1 MPLQYSMTESFLC
14 GLRPFYITVYSYVHY
29 IFIRSVVSGTNTTG
43 MLDSGIATVLD
54 RMVNTALPSF

>member
-29 IFIRSVVSGTNTTG
+29 SVIGSVVPVTNTTG
-43 MLDSGIATVLD
+43 ILDSGIATVLD
-54 RMVNTALPSF
+54 RMVFFSW